1 MSDILEGLNP
11 KQKEAVTYIG
21 SPLLLLAGAGSG
33 KTRVLTHRA
42 AYFIEQKL
50 ATPDQILLLTF
61 TNKAAEEMK
70 QRMSKLLVD
79 IKTKK
84 AGLPT
89 KTAKEAGLPAKSA
102 QLTAGTFHSFCCRV
116 LRSDGHY
123 LGIDRKFVIYDSSD
137 QEALVKS
144 SLADLNLSSK
154 EFKPSTIMYF
164 IEAAKNSYQTPSDM
178 IAQSHGFFQEYA
190 SKVYQVYQKKLQEY
204 QALDFNDLL
213 FKAVQLFIEHP
224 EVLDKYQ
231 DIYRYILVDEY
242 QDTNQIQYLLTKL
255 LAQKYHQ
262 ITAVGDASQAI
273 YGWRGADYKN
283 LINFVT
289 DFKDT
294 KTINLEQNYR
304 STQIIL
310 DAANAVISKNISH
323 PVLNLFTKK
332 QSTDK
337 IKLFEASSEVSEAEF
352 IAQKIKFIQDNMR
365 IPLRDIAVLYRMNA
379 QSRVLEEAF
388 LKYSIPYVLIG
399 GIRFYERAE
408 VKDILAMM
416 RFADNRSD
424 KVSLDRIGKT
434 FGKRRLAVFLEKLE
448 NINLDSLNTLE
459 ILESLVTSSGYLD
472 RYDPK
477 DEDDQ
482 KKIENIKELKSV
494 ASTFPVL
501 DDFLENITLVQQ
513 EFSLQE
519 KNKKKENRDGVR
531 LMTLHGAKGLEFEV
545 VFLVGFEEGILPH
558 SRCLIDEAEVEEERR
573 LCYVGITRAKD
584 YLYIS
589 YATQRLYFGK
599 SSLNEPSRF
608 LADIPVNLVE
618 LEEQLEIVKDYRH
631 RKSKSD
637 DDLIYDPDIY

>member
-1 MSDILEGLNP
+1 MSDILEGLNSQ
-11 KQKEAVTYIG
+11 QKEAVSHTG
-21 SPLLLLAGAGSG
+21 TPLLLLAGAGSG

-42 AYFIEQKL
+42 AYFIQQKL

-70 QRMSKLLVD
+70 QRMEKLINPKRGD
-79 IKTKK
+79 KK
-84 AGLPT
+84 IF
-89 KTAKEAGLPAKSA
+89 
-102 QLTAGTFHSFCCRV
+102 AGTFHSFCCRI
-116 LRSDGHY
+116 LRADGHH
-123 LGIDRKFVIYDSSD
+123 LGIDPKFVIYDTSD
-137 QEALVKS
+137 QEDLIKM
-144 SLADLNLSSK
+144 SLIDLNLNPK
-154 EFKPSTIMYF
+154 EFKPASILYF
-164 IEAAKNSYQTPSDM
+164 IEAAKNSFQTPKEM
-178 IAQSHGFFQEYA
+178 IAQSHGFWQEYA
-190 SKVYQVYQKKLQEY
+190 AKVYQVYQKKMEEY

-213 FKAVQLFIEHP
+213 FKTVQLFIDHP
-224 EVLDKYQ
+224 QVLEKYQ
-231 DIYRYILVDEY
+231 DIYRFILVDEY

-255 LAQKYHQ
+255 LAKKYRQ

-273 YGWRGADYKN
+273 YGWRGADFKN
-283 LINFVT
+283 LMNLVA

-294 KTINLEQNYR
+294 KIINLEQNYR

-310 DAANAVISKNISH
+310 DAANSVISKNTSH
-323 PVLNLFTKK
+323 PILKLFTQK
-332 QSTDK
+332 QSADK
-337 IKLFEASSEVSEAEF
+337 IKLFEAESEVSEAEF
-352 IAQKIKFIQDNMR
+352 IAQKIKFIQDNQK
-365 IPLRDIAVLYRMNA
+365 IPLKDMAVLYRMNA

-399 GIRFYERAE
+399 GTRFYERAE
-408 VKDILAMM
+408 VKDILAMI
-416 RFADNRSD
+416 RFADNNSD
-424 KVSLDRIGKT
+424 KVSSDRLGKV
-434 FGKRRLAVFLEKLE
+434 FGKRRLAVFMEHLSH
-448 NINLDSLNTLE
+448 LDVDKMSSLDVM
-459 ILESLVTSSGYLD
+459 ESLIINSGYLD

-494 ASTFPVL
+494 ASTFPKL

-513 EFSLQE
+513 EYSLQE

-545 VFLVGFEEGILPH
+545 VFLVGLEEGILPH
-558 SRCLIDEAEVEEERR
+558 SRCLIDETEVEEERR

-608 LADIPVNLVE
+608 LADIPANLVE
-618 LEEQLEIVKDYRH
+618 LEESMEIIKDYRH
-631 RKSKSD
+631 RQSDSD
-637 DDLIYDPDIY
+637 DDLVYDPDIY

>member
-1 MSDILEGLNP
+1 MSDILEGLNS
-11 KQKEAVTYIG
+11 KQKEAVTYTG

-42 AYFIEQKL
+42 AYFIQQKL
-50 ATPDQILLLTF
+50 AKPSEILLLTF
-61 TNKAAEEMK
+61 TNKAADEMK
-70 QRMSKLLVD
+70 FRLQKLLSTTY
-79 IKTKK
+79 K
-84 AGLPT
+84 LP
-89 KTAKEAGLPAKSA
+89 SSIFF
-102 QLTAGTFHSFCCRV
+102 AGTFHSFCCRV
-116 LRSDGHY
+116 LRIDGHY
-123 LGIDRKFVIYDSSD
+123 LGIDHKFAIYDSSD
-137 QEALVKS
+137 QENLIKS

-154 EFKPSTIMYF
+154 EFKPASIMYF
-164 IEAAKNSYQTPSDM
+164 IEAAKNSFQTPKEM
-178 IAQSHGFFQEYA
+178 IANAHGFFEEYA
-190 SKVYQVYQKKLQEY
+190 SKIYQVYQKKLEEY

-213 FKAVQLFIEHP
+213 FKTVQLFLEYP
-224 EVLDKYQ
+224 PVLDKYQ
-231 DIYRYILVDEY
+231 EIYRHILIDEY

-289 DFKDT
+289 DFKNT

-310 DAANAVISKNISH
+310 DAANAIISKNVSH
-323 PVLNLFTKK
+323 PILNLFTKK

-365 IPLRDIAVLYRMNA
+365 IPLKDIAVLYRMNA

-416 RFADNRSD
+416 RFADNRAD
-424 KVSLDRIGKT
+424 KVSLDRITKT
-434 FGKRRLAVFLEKLE
+434 FGKRRLAVFLEHLE
-448 NINLDSLNTLE
+448 DLKIDSLNSLE
-459 ILESLVTSSGYLD
+459 VLESLVVNSGYLD
-472 RYDPK
+472 RYNLK

-494 ASTFPVL
+494 ASTFPIL
-501 DDFLENITLVQQ
+501 DDFLENISLVQQ
-513 EFSLQE
+513 EYSLQE

-531 LMTLHGAKGLEFEV
+531 LMTLHGSKGLEFEV
-545 VFLVGFEEGILPH
+545 VFMVGFEEGILPH
-558 SRCLIDEAEVEEERR
+558 SRCLIDESEVEEERR

-608 LADIPVNLVE
+608 LADIPSSLVE
-618 LEEQLEIVKDYRH
+618 LEESVEIIKDYRH
-631 RKSKSD
+631 HKSSFD
-637 DDLIYDPDIY
+637 DDLVYDPDIY